1 MGPSRQRSGT
11 RLPLLSCF
19 ASELPDRSTYSI
31 QRRPPPAPSTPTLIA
46 DSQNVSAQDYD
57 DAVEATPTD
66 ASSANSTGTADEVGS
81 HDGWVGEDGPRRG
94 KSPRVVA
101 AQYPPATREAL
112 LAELPPRPVI
122 AGPTSVPHSLDLSS
136 SQPSASSGED
146 LVPLSSED
154 VRNHPCLLTLSELEE
169 TTALLT
175 GRVDFQTKRCGKIT
189 GGRASPGRGLRSGF
203 DVQVGEYIEV
213 GQTGLKVGC
222 RRTYGC
228 RASRPQHLLN
238 PAKAATG
245 SKHAHTYRREVT
257 MSDSDSQN
265 VSAQDYDDAVEA
277 TPTDASSAN
286 STGTADEVGS
296 HDGWVG
302 EDGPRRGKSP
312 RVVAA
317 QYPPATREALLAEL
331 PPRPVIAGPTSV
343 PHSLDLSSSQP
354 SASSGED
361 LVPLSSEDV
370 RNHPCLL
377 TLSELEET
385 TALLTGRVDFQT
397 KRSLGNYP
405 TATRA
410 LKNAVV
416 KISAEAYEYWVFRSP
431 DSVAAADLEPPDYS
445 QPEKYVPKKM
455 AGSSTAAPT
464 SGTTKKG
471 RVDFQVGMV
480 SSRLNEV
487 ADQWFGFCFPFAGM
501 VLERSFAP
509 LPSGP
514 KKPRPKVTLGGSKAP
529 LPADVPPTQGAVPP
543 LPASSTGTASA
554 AELQVVRPAS
564 RRGKEKA
571 ADQEVEEIPPPK
583 KQKRPIARG
592 STPVLDALRE
602 GGEHTASFIDKV
614 RAVIPTREAIRDLD
628 TDQVGEMIAQSVL
641 WLSHMTND
649 LFCRAKAAENVVRKD
664 VVPLRESLA
673 AKDKELTE
681 KVQALEARIASAE
694 LEVEAAKRETAEMNE
709 RMSSYANLSGFLC
722 RDPREAEA
730 FFRAFI
736 HKEVGEEL
744 AWRYGAWAHAKG
756 RFEMQQAVREALE
769 ESLNEKDFTTV
780 MSVMPDPVPAP
791 GPMPYA
797 DPAPGDDA
805 PAPAKAVLLT
815 TGGLAEPPGLKPTG
829 LSHVV
834 AKSPTSVHQRIDVLP
849 HAPPTY
855 LGLIAATGR
864 KHSADEGT
872 HYPQPRP
879 LPSGSGEMRETVR
892 TGRGK
897 GLTVSARTGRD
908 GAPGVR
914 DSAGFPGPGN
924 TWAVEKCPAGTGRGS
939 DNTGGCPATMGNL
952 SRELPWG
959 APDTGTSPAKWL
971 EDTSGL
977 HG

>member
-1 MGPSRQRSGT
+1 MTRSVSASASAYKWT
-11 RLPLLSCF
+11 PRASVPRHACFFSLAPHQSFPTALP
-19 ASELPDRSTYSI
+19 I
-31 QRRPPPAPSTPTLIA
+31 RPAKAATGSKHALTNT

-101 AQYPPATREAL
+101 AQYPPATCEAL
-112 LAELPPRPVI
+112 LAELPPRPAT
-122 AGPTSVPHSLDLSS
+122 AGPISVPHSLDLSS

-146 LVPLSSED
+146 LVPLNSED

-169 TTALLT
+169 TTALLA
-175 GRVDFQTKRCGKIT
+175 GRVYFQTR
-189 GGRASPGRGLRSGF
+189 
-203 DVQVGEYIEV
+203 
-213 GQTGLKVGC
+213 
-222 RRTYGC
+222 
-228 RASRPQHLLN
+228 
-238 PAKAATG
+238 
-245 SKHAHTYRREVT
+245 
-257 MSDSDSQN
+257 
-265 VSAQDYDDAVEA
+265 
-277 TPTDASSAN
+277 
-286 STGTADEVGS
+286 
-296 HDGWVG
+296 
-302 EDGPRRGKSP
+302 
-312 RVVAA
+312 
-317 QYPPATREALLAEL
+317 
-331 PPRPVIAGPTSV
+331 
-343 PHSLDLSSSQP
+343 
-354 SASSGED
+354 
-361 LVPLSSEDV
+361 
-370 RNHPCLL
+370 
-377 TLSELEET
+377 
-385 TALLTGRVDFQT
+385 
-397 KRSLGNYP
+397 
-405 TATRA
+405 
-410 LKNAVV
+410 
-416 KISAEAYEYWVFRSP
+416 
-431 DSVAAADLEPPDYS
+431 SVAAADLEPPDYS

-464 SGTTKKG
+464 SGTTKQG
-471 RVDFQVGMV
+471 RVDSQVGMV
-480 SSRLNEV
+480 SSHLNEM
-487 ADQWFGFCFPFAGM
+487 ADRQFGSCFSSAGM

-529 LPADVPPTQGAVPP
+529 LPADAPPAQGAVPP

-554 AELQVVRPAS
+554 AKLQVARPAS

-641 WLSHMTND
+641 WVSPPEILWFCSFFDRPTDFSVLQLSHMTND
-649 LFCRAKAAENVVRKD
+649 LFCRAKAAENVVCKD

-673 AKDKELTE
+673 AKDKELNE

-709 RMSSYANLSGFLC
+709 KMSSYANLSGFLC
-722 RDPREAEA
+722 RDPQEAEA

-769 ESLNEKDFTTV
+769 ESLNEKDFATV

-805 PAPAKAVLLT
+805 PAPAKV
-815 TGGLAEPPGLKPTG
+815 
-829 LSHVV
+829 
-834 AKSPTSVHQRIDVLP
+834 
-849 HAPPTY
+849 
-855 LGLIAATGR
+855 
-864 KHSADEGT
+864 
-872 HYPQPRP
+872 
-879 LPSGSGEMRETVR
+879 
-892 TGRGK
+892 
-897 GLTVSARTGRD
+897 
-908 GAPGVR
+908 
-914 DSAGFPGPGN
+914 
-924 TWAVEKCPAGTGRGS
+924 
-939 DNTGGCPATMGNL
+939 
-952 SRELPWG
+952 
-959 APDTGTSPAKWL
+959 
-971 EDTSGL
+971 
-977 HG
+977 

>member
-1 MGPSRQRSGT
+1 
-11 RLPLLSCF
+11 
-19 ASELPDRSTYSI
+19 
-31 QRRPPPAPSTPTLIA
+31 
-46 DSQNVSAQDYD
+46 
-57 DAVEATPTD
+57 
-66 ASSANSTGTADEVGS
+66 
-81 HDGWVGEDGPRRG
+81 
-94 KSPRVVA
+94 
-101 AQYPPATREAL
+101 
-112 LAELPPRPVI
+112 
-122 AGPTSVPHSLDLSS
+122 
-136 SQPSASSGED
+136 
-146 LVPLSSED
+146 
-154 VRNHPCLLTLSELEE
+154 
-169 TTALLT
+169 
-175 GRVDFQTKRCGKIT
+175 
-189 GGRASPGRGLRSGF
+189 
-203 DVQVGEYIEV
+203 
-213 GQTGLKVGC
+213 
-222 RRTYGC
+222 
-228 RASRPQHLLN
+228 
-238 PAKAATG
+238 
-245 SKHAHTYRREVT
+245 

-317 QYPPATREALLAEL
+317 RYPPATREALLAEL
-331 PPRPVIAGPTSV
+331 PPRPATAGPISV

-361 LVPLSSEDV
+361 LVPLNSEDV

-397 KRSLGNYP
+397 R
-405 TATRA
+405 
-410 LKNAVV
+410 
-416 KISAEAYEYWVFRSP
+416 
-431 DSVAAADLEPPDYS
+431 SVAAADLEPPDYS
-445 QPEKYVPKKM
+445 QLEHRSPDLWNYE
-455 AGSSTAAPT
+455 ARS
-464 SGTTKKG
+464 
-471 RVDFQVGMV
+471 
-480 SSRLNEV
+480 
-487 ADQWFGFCFPFAGM
+487 GM

-529 LPADVPPTQGAVPP
+529 LPADVPPAQGAVPA
-543 LPASSTGTASA
+543 LPASSTGTAPA

-592 STPVLDALRE
+592 STPVLDTLRE
-602 GGEHTASFIDKV
+602 GGEHAASFIDKV

-709 RMSSYANLSGFLC
+709 KMSSYANLSGFLC

-769 ESLNEKDFTTV
+769 ESLNEKDFATV
-780 MSVMPDPVPAP
+780 MSVMPDPVSAP

-797 DPAPGDDA
+797 DPAPRDDA
-805 PAPAKAVLLT
+805 PAPAKAVLLA
-815 TGGLAEPPGLKPTG
+815 TGGLAEPPGLRPTG
-829 LSHVV
+829 LPHVV
-834 AKSPTSVHQRIDVLP
+834 AKSPSVFS
-849 HAPPTY
+849 T
-855 LGLIAATGR
+855 
-864 KHSADEGT
+864 
-872 HYPQPRP
+872 
-879 LPSGSGEMRETVR
+879 
-892 TGRGK
+892 
-897 GLTVSARTGRD
+897 
-908 GAPGVR
+908 
-914 DSAGFPGPGN
+914 
-924 TWAVEKCPAGTGRGS
+924 
-939 DNTGGCPATMGNL
+939 
-952 SRELPWG
+952 
-959 APDTGTSPAKWL
+959 
-971 EDTSGL
+971 
-977 HG
+977 